1 MDPRLAGFID
11 ELGPDRWAAF
21 AVDASNTLVWVSQE
35 LKDLISARSD
45 EDAGVGEHV
54 VASLFHAPWAQS
66 IAPDSQLVMF
76 GRAIPYLLEDGVP
89 DEVLDAVPQEIR
101 EVVAAVTPTPQPA
114 LWAGSFDFAQ
124 DGLPTYPVEYVVVQL
139 RDREGER
146 IGTVMLSNMGLRPTL
161 LARLGRGDAAMY
173 ERMARLTD
181 PSRHATA
188 ILFADLE
195 GSGEL
200 SRRLPTASYFNLIRS
215 LTSTFDALV
224 AERRGIVGK
233 HAGDGWTAFFLAE
246 DAGGPSRAAAAALA
260 IARELQQH
268 AASLDAELPARG
280 DSPAERVRVNAGVH
294 WGPGVYLGQLVPG
307 GRLEVTAL
315 GDEVNECARI
325 QECARGGSIL
335 ASKQVMELLEPEDV
349 SAADVDLGELRYES
363 LAGMPAATDKTR
375 RDAATVAVTA
385 VI

>member
-11 ELGPDRWAAF
+11 ELGPNRWAAF
-21 AVDASNTLVWVSQE
+21 ATDANNTLVWVSQE
-35 LKDLISARSD
+35 LKEFIGARSD

-66 IAPDSQLVMF
+66 MTADSQLIMF
-76 GRAIPYLLEDGVP
+76 GRAFPYLLEDGVP
-89 DEVLDAVPQEIR
+89 DEVLDALPEEIR

-114 LWAGSFDFAQ
+114 LWTGSFDFTH
-124 DGLPTYPVEYVVVQL
+124 DDLPTYPVEYVVLLL
-139 RDREGER
+139 RDRDGER

-173 ERMARLTD
+173 ERMARLTA
-181 PSRHATA
+181 PSRHASA

-200 SRRLPTASYFNLIRS
+200 SRRLPTASYFNLIRG

-246 DAGGPSRAAAAALA
+246 DAGGPSSAAAAALA
-260 IARELQQH
+260 VARDLQQH
-268 AASLDAELPARG
+268 AASLDAALPGRG
-280 DSPAERVRVNAGVH
+280 DSSAERVRINAGIH
-294 WGPGVYLGQLVPG
+294 WGPGVFLGQLVPG

-349 SAADVDLGELRYES
+349 GTAGLDLSELRYES
-363 LAGMPAATDKTR
+363 LAGMSAATDKTR

-385 VI
+385 IA